1 MKKYSY
7 NIMELTNKS
16 SYIINKLMLNKFEG
30 EKYSRETK
38 LYYNNLYDLFE
49 NIENKDVTSKED
61 RREIQKDFNIQLSL
75 SKFISEDI
83 RKYIKNKGNVR
94 IKYKLKILRREI
106 EIDFFLFEINNFK
119 LEKYIDYL
127 DKRVIMM
134 KLVLYYMIKNSSKEC
149 NNKLHII
156 VYLTEIEKFLPKKRG
171 EIIGPENVNSG
182 YSYVCVKSG
191 LIVVFRREE
200 WFKVFIHESMHS
212 FGMEFSNMKLNELNK
227 ELGEIFKINVEI
239 NLFEAYTEFW
249 AELINIGVISYVNN
263 VRNKRNYIKNVEKS
277 LDIERFYSIYQAKK
291 ILEFN
296 NILYKNLLEK
306 ETRYKENSSVFS
318 YYIIKC
324 IMMINLNR
332 IINWCYKNNKNFI
345 KFEKTTN
352 NLKSFLK
359 LIREISEKDK
369 TKKILENSNNLLNNN
384 YIGKNLRMSVI
395 EI

>member
-1 MKKYSY
+1 
-7 NIMELTNKS
+7 MELTNKS
-16 SYIINKLMLNKFEG
+16 TYIINKLMLNKFEG

-38 LYYNNLYDLFE
+38 LYYNNLYDLFD
-49 NIENKDVTSKED
+49 NIENKDVKSKED
-61 RREIQKDFNIQLSL
+61 SREIQKDFNIQLSL

-83 RKYIKNKGNVR
+83 RKYIKNEGNVR
-94 IKYKLKILRREI
+94 IRYKLKILRREI

-127 DKRVIMM
+127 DNRVIMM

-149 NNKLHII
+149 NNKLQII
-156 VYLTEIEKFLPKKRG
+156 VYLTEIEKFLPKKKG

-212 FGMEFSNMKLNELNK
+212 FGMEFSNMKLSELNK

-263 VRNKRNYIKNVEKS
+263 VRNKRNYIKNVEKC
-277 LDIERFYSIYQAKK
+277 LDIERYYSIYQAKK

-296 NILYKNLLEK
+296 NIFYKNLLEK

-332 IINWCYKNNKNFI
+332 IINWCYINNKNYI
-345 KFEKTTN
+345 KFEKTN
-352 NLKSFLK
+352 SNLKSFLK
-359 LIREISEKDK
+359 MIREISEKDK

-384 YIGKNLRMSVI
+384 YIGKNLRMSII

>member
-1 MKKYSY
+1 
-7 NIMELTNKS
+7 MELTNKS
-16 SYIINKLMLNKFEG
+16 TYIINKLMLNKFEG

-49 NIENKDVTSKED
+49 NIENKDVKSKED
-61 RREIQKDFNIQLSL
+61 SREIQKDFNIQLSL

-83 RKYIKNKGNVR
+83 RKYIKNEGNVR
-94 IKYKLKILRREI
+94 IRYKLKILRREI

-127 DKRVIMM
+127 DNRVIMM

-212 FGMEFSNMKLNELNK
+212 FGMEFSNMKLSELNK

-263 VRNKRNYIKNVEKS
+263 VRNKRNYIKNVEKC
-277 LDIERFYSIYQAKK
+277 LDIERYYSIYQAKK

-332 IINWCYKNNKNFI
+332 IINWCYINNKNFI
-345 KFEKTTN
+345 KFEKTN
-352 NLKSFLK
+352 SNLKSFLK

>member
-263 VRNKRNYIKNVEKS
+263 VRNKRNYIKNVEKC

-359 LIREISEKDK
+359 LIRDISEKDK